1 MSSLRG
7 NFADLLTPGFI
18 KIFDDG
24 YNFKAPSSVMEKV
37 FNIDSSEKDT
47 EKVSAITGFGYPVQ
61 TSEGGTIDY
70 EDPVQM
76 YDTTYTHQKYTKGFK
91 VSRELVEDDLYNVIK
106 GVPKALGMAF
116 RRWQERSA
124 AQVFNR
130 AFNSTYVGGD
140 SEELCSTSHDRS
152 DGGTAQ
158 SNASSTGITL
168 TEANLETAII
178 AFRGQLDDKG
188 MRIDVFPDTLI
199 VPIDLRKTA
208 RLIVES
214 PSRQG
219 TADNDKNIYHNEFK
233 VLDWIYMDRVTT
245 HWFLLD
251 SSQKQLQWYW
261 RVKPEFKQDD
271 SFDTDMALYKA
282 RARWS
287 NGWND
292 WRGVW
297 GSQGDAA
304 AYSG

>member
-1 MSSLRG
+1 MASLRA
-7 NFADLLTPGFI
+7 NFGALLTPGFS

-24 YNFKAPSSVMEKV
+24 YNFKAPASIMEKV
-37 FNIDSSEKDT
+37 FNVDSSEKDT
-47 EKVSAITGFGYPVQ
+47 EKVTAITGFGYPVQ
-61 TSEGGTIDY
+61 TSEAGAIDY

-76 YDTTYTHQKYTKGFK
+76 YQTTYTHLKYTKGFK
-91 VSRELVEDDLYNVIK
+91 VSRELVEDDLYNIIK
-106 GVPKALGMAF
+106 GVPKSLGMAF

-130 AFNSTYVGGD
+130 AFNASYLGGD
-140 SEELCSTSHDRS
+140 GSRLASTTHARS
-152 DGGTAQ
+152 DAGASQ

-168 TEANLETAII
+168 SEANLETAII

-188 MRIDVFPDTLI
+188 MRLDVFPDMLI

-208 RLIVES
+208 RLIIES
-214 PSRQG
+214 PYRQG
-219 TADNDKNIYHNEFK
+219 TADNDANIYSNELK
-233 VLDWIYMDRVTT
+233 VLDWIYMDRNAT

-261 RVKPEFKQDD
+261 RIKPEFKNDE
-271 SFDTDMALYKA
+271 SFDTDVALYKA

-297 GSQGDAA
+297 GSAGDTAS
-304 AYSG
+304 YSG